1 MKHPD
6 PVEIVAIGIPLLVE
20 AVVVAFAIAVAAMWI
35 GIIGGIV

>member
-1 MKHPD
+1 MKRPD

-20 AVVVAFAIAVAAMWI
+20 AVVVLFAIAVAAMWI